1 MAEAVTIGAVI
12 VALVG
17 VPACEAA
24 FTTLKC
30 SVEYCFQKVIDA
42 SINQEALK
50 SLGTE
55 LAIVGRKL
63 IVLERNFIK
72 IKARGGRDEEM
83 KDLEE
88 SLCHLKMSVEC
99 ALGVVDMRGQQSQN
113 FKQRLIGWLPGQTGK
128 IRMEIE
134 GAVKGLENS
143 VRMMDSSLIMD
154 TNDKVG
160 SMLGQVKHQI
170 QQQQMKAYAGP
181 ISHSPE
187 WVISFEDLRFERSL
201 ENGKILQEIKCGHGK
216 FGLVFKAQYTIGR
229 ETRTVAVKEP
239 HNADSFIGPA
249 GQAHH
254 DGFLKEANLLHKLQ
268 HKNVVD
274 FVGAIIEHNKEPL
287 YMLVMEV
294 LACTMEQYMAKG
306 DPNSAR
312 KRQMCRDMSEGLAY
326 LHGVGI
332 IHRDIKPDN
341 LMLNAEGTVK
351 FIDFGLSKEKE
362 SMLLVGTILVGT
374 KEYMSPEKLN
384 EKPSTSASDVYA
396 FGLVVIFVLSHQTP
410 NKLGT
415 NPSQIEQAAKKAVTQ
430 HRDVL
435 GAASDSVVKCIHL
448 HPNVRPTA
456 ATIAAHLLMRADHG
470 GRMPTNMLSQGMGS
484 AGMGSV
490 AAAIAEESSDGE
502 SSVDSMVA
510 ESDQDIYV
518 YIHINIYVHIYVFM
532 YLLNYR

>member
-1 MAEAVTIGAVI
+1 
-12 VALVG
+12 
-17 VPACEAA
+17 
-24 FTTLKC
+24 
-30 SVEYCFQKVIDA
+30 
-42 SINQEALK
+42 
-50 SLGTE
+50 
-55 LAIVGRKL
+55 
-63 IVLERNFIK
+63 
-72 IKARGGRDEEM
+72 
-83 KDLEE
+83 
-88 SLCHLKMSVEC
+88 
-99 ALGVVDMRGQQSQN
+99 VVDMRGQQSQN

-134 GAVKGLENS
+134 GAEKGLQNS
-143 VRMMDSSLIMD
+143 VKMMDSSLIMD
-154 TNDKVG
+154 TNDQVG
-160 SMLGQVKHQI
+160 SMLGHVKSQI
-170 QQQQMKAYAGP
+170 QQQQMKAYAEP

-187 WVISFEDLRFERSL
+187 WVISRKDLVIERS
-201 ENGKILQEIKCGHGK
+201 ENGSGKIRQDMKCGHGK

-362 SMLLVGTILVGT
+362 SMLLAGTILVGT

-384 EKPSTSASDVYA
+384 GKPSTSASDVYA

-456 ATIAAHLLMRADHG
+456 ATIAAHLLIRPDHG
-470 GRMPTNMLSQGMGS
+470 GRMTTNMLSQGMGS

-502 SSVDSMVA
+502 SSVDSMLA
-510 ESDQDIYV
+510 EYEEDEAFFVDEKGRLKCSSNHFMEKITANRFQCDACGDYFFVPTRTWDCSVCDMNVCFDCHPGSKSDGPDLDE
-518 YIHINIYVHIYVFM
+518 INAIMRRMHSM
-532 YLLNYR
+532 GGGGGGRR